1 LSTSFDLVIF
11 DCDGVLVDS
20 ERVAN
25 EVFARVLDEVCG
37 LTFTLDD
44 MFDTFVGHSRLQCL
58 QKIEALIGEPPPPE
72 LDLRYQRDIN
82 DALEKT
88 VQAID
93 GIDKVLDALSLP
105 YCVASSG
112 SHEKMRMTL
121 GKTGL
126 MRFFDGN
133 IYSTSDVERG
143 KPHPDIYLHAAR
155 SMGVTRHRRG
165 RGRHARLRFRRTDAG
180 PPPAGQ
186 RRPPRL
192 QTHARSP
199 RPHHHPQLTS
209 SRRKPGSRFTR
220 IHSTALDS
228 GLRRND
234 GVQGIL

>member
-1 LSTSFDLVIF
+1 MSQSFDLIIF

-37 LTFTLDD
+37 LQFTLDD
-44 MFDTFVGHSRLQCL
+44 MFDTFVGHSRVQCL
-58 QKIEALIGEPPPPE
+58 QKIEAMIGEPPPPE

-82 DALEKT
+82 DALQQT

-93 GIDKVLDALSLP
+93 GIERVLADLALP

-126 MRFFDGN
+126 MRFVEGN
-133 IYSTSDVERG
+133 IFSTSDVERG

-155 SMGVTRHRRG
+155 SMGVTAAERCAVVEDSPIGVTGAVAAGMRVFG
-165 RGRHARLRFRRTDAG
+165 FAELMPAQRLHEAG
-180 PPPAGQ
+180 A
-186 RRPPRL
+186 
-192 QTHARSP
+192 
-199 RPHHHPQLTS
+199 HHVFTS
-209 SRRKPGSRFTR
+209 MHDLPELIKG
-220 IHSTALDS
+220 
-228 GLRRND
+228 
-234 GVQGIL
+234 

>member
-1 LSTSFDLVIF
+1 MSTAFDLIIF

-25 EVFARVLDEVCG
+25 EVFAQVLNEVCG
-37 LTFTLDD
+37 LKFTLDD
-44 MFDTFVGHSRLQCL
+44 MFDTFVGHSRAQCL
-58 QKIEALIGEPPPPE
+58 QKIEAMIGEPPPPE

-93 GIDKVLDALSLP
+93 GIDNVLDTLSLP

-126 MRFFDGN
+126 MRFFEGN
-133 IYSTSDVERG
+133 IFSTSEVERG

-155 SMGVTRHRRG
+155 TMGVTDP
-165 RGRHARLRFRRTDAG
+165 ARCLVVEDSPIGVTGAVAAG
-180 PPPAGQ
+180 MRVFGFAELMPAQ
-186 RRPPRL
+186 RL
-192 QTHARSP
+192 QASGA
-199 RPHHHPQLTS
+199 HHVFHRMHDLPDLI
-209 SRRKPGSRFTR
+209 K
-220 IHSTALDS
+220 
-228 GLRRND
+228 
-234 GVQGIL
+234 GVSVV

>member
-155 SMGVTRHRRG
+155 SMGVTDPTRCLVVEDSPIG
-165 RGRHARLRFRRTDAG
+165 VTGAVAAG
-180 PPPAGQ
+180 MRVFGFAELMPAH
-186 RRPPRL
+186 RL
-192 QTHARSP
+192 QASGAHHVFKRMHDLPDLITTHS
-199 RPHHHPQLTS
+199 
-209 SRRKPGSRFTR
+209 
-220 IHSTALDS
+220 
-228 GLRRND
+228 
-234 GVQGIL
+234 